1 MSEAFLWPSEPG
13 AISNSTDLTGQA
25 GIKKYFKET
34 CIKKKKK
41 KREMLGYQTIQ
52 IMDPTKLEFLQE
64 SHAGRGSK
72 SLNPKPRKE
81 ETAR

>member
-34 CIKKKKK
+34 CIQKKKK